1 LGLGAFDFFKGSF
14 LDQLAILLAAI
25 MIGILIYYILS
36 LVINKEDLLSF
47 KAIVSRK
54 GISKEK
60 ENG

>member
-1 LGLGAFDFFKGSF
+1 
-14 LDQLAILLAAI
+14 LDQLAILLATI

-36 LVINKEDLLSF
+36 LVTNKEDLSSF

-60 ENG
+60 DHR